1 MSIYKIKIIMKN
13 YNLYSIDNK
22 VCENRILSYEADHV
36 INFSLQ
42 KTANCTQNLY
52 YLTMLANC
60 CQKYDN

>member
-1 MSIYKIKIIMKN
+1 MKN